1 MRILHALGVIALA
14 FIVTACPSAQQ
25 VQEIK
30 RIDETSEYED
40 AVRIKSDAA
49 AKYMRLSSSG
59 VSRDGKTLRG
69 VVESVTIIA
78 NERENRYDTVW
89 MFRDLAGATVS
100 PERIAI
106 PLSDIEL
113 LPSLFDGMITDEK
126 RGINLVESFHVTKN
140 IPQIRELP
148 VTLYDCER
156 FLPKPKVEPPCDCEP
171 FVLGLDLD
179 LSCADRMYGRLAI
192 AGLLR
197 GAAFTDGVAPATQGK
212 LGVGLDAFVG
222 WRFGQE
228 KRWVAGVTFSTG
240 IATINAGEIPQSAT
254 SIADMAVTLRPMAL
268 LTARYYFTPLL
279 PPKKREPM
287 PEITPFSDVDTV
299 PHFVSGQ
306 RLPCVTTP
314 AKPQSDS
321 AVAVTD
327 SLVAIADTVVQ
338 RDTVMKRDSVLALQS
353 VFDPCQ
359 DIRFKYERLVRWQEV
374 VMKKDTVYADPEPI
388 TELFGGCIKPY
399 VYAEAGM
406 ALDVRT
412 RAALAMALDLT
423 CNDCVAAIRDANL
436 DGSLGLNWSL
446 PLTFG
451 LGAGL
456 DIPITSKL
464 DLEIDLGYR
473 NIAVG
478 DAYRMLGYAN
488 VPDTRRISQF
498 QLRIGVMY

>member
-1 MRILHALGVIALA
+1 MRLLQVCGLLALA
-14 FIVTACPSAQQ
+14 LIITACPSAQQ

-40 AVRIKSDAA
+40 AVRIKSEAA
-49 AKYMRLSSSG
+49 SKYMRLSSSG

-69 VVESVTIIA
+69 VVESVSIIA
-78 NERENRYDTVW
+78 NPRENRYDTVW

-106 PLSDIEL
+106 PLGDIEL
-113 LPSLFDGMITDEK
+113 LPSLFQGMVTDEK
-126 RGINLVESFHVTKN
+126 HGINLVESFHVTKN

-148 VTLYDCER
+148 ITLYDCER
-156 FLPKPKVEPPCDCEP
+156 FIPKPKVEPPCDCEP

-179 LSCADRMYGRLAI
+179 LSCADRRYGRIAL

-197 GAAFTDGVAPATQGK
+197 GSAFTDGVSPATQGK
-212 LGVGLDAFVG
+212 LGGGLDAFVG

-228 KRWVAGVTFSTG
+228 KRWVVGVTLSTG

-254 SIADMAVTLRPMAL
+254 SIADMAVTLRPLAL
-268 LTARYYFTPLL
+268 ATARYYFTPLL
-279 PPKKREPM
+279 PPKKREPV
-287 PEITPFSDVDTV
+287 PEVTPFADVDTI
-299 PHFVSGQ
+299 PHFISGQ
-306 RLPCVTTP
+306 RLPCVTKPRVDSTP
-314 AKPQSDS
+314 IVADANLIARDSMMMRDSVIRRDS
-321 AVAVTD
+321 AVTIE
-327 SLVAIADTVVQ
+327 SL
-338 RDTVMKRDSVLALQS
+338 
-353 VFDPCQ
+353 FDPCQ
-359 DIRFKYERLVRWQEV
+359 DIRVKYDRLVRWQEV
-374 VMKKDTVYADPEPI
+374 VLKKDTVYAPPPDPV

-399 VYAEAGM
+399 VYGEAGM
-406 ALDVRT
+406 AFDPRT

-446 PLTFG
+446 PITFG
-451 LGAGL
+451 FGAGL
-456 DIPITSKL
+456 DIPISSKM

-478 DAYRMLGYAN
+478 DAYRMLGYAD

>member
-1 MRILHALGVIALA
+1 MRLLQVCGLFALA
-14 FIVTACPSAQQ
+14 LIITACPSAQQ

-40 AVRIKSDAA
+40 AVRIKSEAA
-49 AKYMRLSSSG
+49 SKYLRLSSSG
-59 VSRDGKTLRG
+59 ASRDGKTLRG
-69 VVESVTIIA
+69 VVEGVSVIENT
-78 NERENRYDTVW
+78 RENRYDTVW
-89 MFRDLAGATVS
+89 MFRDLVGATVS

-113 LPSLFDGMITDEK
+113 LPSLFQGMVTDEK
-126 RGINLVESFHVTKN
+126 RGVNLVESFHVTKN

-148 VTLYDCER
+148 ITLYDCER
-156 FLPKPKVEPPCDCEP
+156 FVPKPKVEPPCDCEP

-179 LSCADRMYGRLAI
+179 LSCADRRYGRIAL

-197 GAAFTDGVAPATQGK
+197 GSAFTDGVSPATQGK
-212 LGVGLDAFVG
+212 LGGGLDAFVG

-228 KRWVAGVTFSTG
+228 KRWVVGVTLSTG
-240 IATINAGEIPQSAT
+240 IATINAGEIPQSAA
-254 SIADMAVTLRPMAL
+254 SIADMAVTLRPLAL
-268 LTARYYFTPLL
+268 ATARYYFTPLL
-279 PPKKREPM
+279 PPKKREPI
-287 PEITPFSDVDTV
+287 PDLSPFTALDTV
-299 PHFVSGQ
+299 PHFISGQ
-306 RLPCVTTP
+306 RLPCVT
-314 AKPQSDS
+314 KSSSDS
-321 AVAVTD
+321 MTTERDATT
-327 SLVAIADTVVQ
+327 IANDATLAGSVEQ
-338 RDTVMKRDSVLALQS
+338 KRDSV
-353 VFDPCQ
+353 VTIETMFDPCQ
-359 DIRFKYERLVRWQEV
+359 DVRVRYERLVRWQEV
-374 VMKKDTVYADPEPI
+374 TLRRDTVYAPPPDPV

-399 VYAEAGM
+399 VYGEAGM
-406 ALDVRT
+406 AFDPRT

-423 CNDCVAAIRDANL
+423 CNDCVAALREANL

-451 LGAGL
+451 FGAGL
-456 DIPITSKL
+456 DIPVSSKL

-478 DAYRMLGYAN
+478 DAYRILGYAN